1 MHTTWICVVGIRI
14 RETKDRGPIPGHPLQ
29 NEARRGILPVVSTEL
44 TLVTG
49 VAQDRVEFTRVAQGG
64 GFEDTDTA
72 VPDGDASPCRDVPDV
87 AEFLD
92 AVLSTGTAMGLL
104 GLFAVE
110 DEPFRQHTG
119 SVGLFIGEFKQ
130 RGEDAGHGCLRPWSP
145 RIRFSS
151 GCES

>member
-1 MHTTWICVVGIRI
+1 MRRILPSGLLGVGEEPLSVVWIGEVGLAVGEPDDGHTVASRI
-14 RETKDRGPIPGHPLQ
+14 Q
-29 NEARRGILPVVSTEL
+29 NEARRGILPMVSTEL

-119 SVGLFIGEFKQ
+119 SVSFFIGEVKQ
-130 RGEDAGHGCLRPWSP
+130 GSQDAGHWD
-145 RIRFSS
+145 
-151 GCES
+151 